1 MQRREFM
8 HSGLGV
14 AAGIG
19 ALAVEA
25 AAQDESS
32 PSMPLLKPE
41 RLRPGMTVGVIA
53 PSSPADEDETVRYGL
68 ELVESFGFKAKPGK
82 HLFERTEY
90 LAGPDAARAED
101 VNAMFADTEVGAVM
115 ALAGGYGAMRILPYL
130 HYDVI
135 RANPKALIGY
145 SDITALH
152 CALHRKCGLVTYH
165 GQTALS
171 RFTDYS
177 IGEFEKVLMQPEAN
191 SVIGLPPPFD
201 AGPGRVERE
210 NRITTIHPGVAR
222 GRLVG
227 GNLTL
232 ISCLMGTPYEPDFT
246 GRLVFLEDVH
256 EKPYRVDRMLTQ
268 LLLSGKLAKAAGLIF
283 GKFTDAEDT
292 GNTFSLEHVLTDAAA
307 HLQVP
312 CARGLM
318 IGHVPDQSVVPI
330 GVEAEFDAGSGRL
343 TLLEAP
349 MR

>member
-1 MQRREFM
+1 MQRREFVQ
-8 HSGLGV
+8 SGLGV
-14 AAGIG
+14 VAGVG
-19 ALAVEA
+19 ALAGNA
-25 AAQDESS
+25 AAQDADG
-32 PSMPLLKPE
+32 PLAPTRKPE
-41 RLRPGMTVGVIA
+41 RLRPGMTVGVVA

-82 HLFERTEY
+82 HLFDRTEY

-101 VNAMFADTEVGAVM
+101 VNAMFADPEVGAVM
-115 ALAGGYGAMRILPYL
+115 ALAGGYGAMRILPHLDYG
-130 HYDVI
+130 VI
-135 RANPKALIGY
+135 RANPKAFIGY

-152 CALHRKCGLVTYH
+152 CALHRKCGLITYH

-171 RFTDYS
+171 RFSDYS
-177 IGEFEKVLMQPEAN
+177 IAEFQKVLMQPDAN
-191 SVIGLPPPFD
+191 ISIGAPPPFQT
-201 AGPGRVERE
+201 GPGRVERE

-268 LLLSGKLAKAAGLIF
+268 LLLSGKLAKAAGIIF

-292 GNTFSLEHVLTDAAA
+292 GNTFSLEHVLTDAAKQ
-307 HLQVP
+307 LQLP

-318 IGHVPDQSVVPI
+318 IGHVADQTVVPI
-330 GVEAEFDAGSGRL
+330 GVEAEFDAESGRL
-343 TLLEAP
+343 TLLESP